1 LCPADFINSLD
12 AHRKRQEIKSRYDAM
27 IAEFGRQHNIGVMLL
42 RMELQVRIAVAE
54 SNRDR
59 ELKSLEQ

>member
-1 LCPADFINSLD
+1 LCPGDPIGLD
-12 AHRKRQEIKSRYDAM
+12 AHRKRQEIKARYDAM

-42 RMELQVRIAVAE
+42 RMELSVRIAVAE

-59 ELKSLEQ
+59 ELKGLEQ

>member
-1 LCPADFINSLD
+1 LCPAEPIGLD

-27 IAEFGRQHNIGVMLL
+27 IAEFERQHNIGMMLL

-59 ELKSLEQ
+59 ELKGL

>member
-1 LCPADFINSLD
+1 LCPGDPIGLD
-12 AHRKRQEIKSRYDAM
+12 AHRKRQEIKARYDYM
-27 IAEFGRQHNIGVMLL
+27 ISDFRNQHDIGMLLL

-59 ELKSLEQ
+59 ELKDLEA